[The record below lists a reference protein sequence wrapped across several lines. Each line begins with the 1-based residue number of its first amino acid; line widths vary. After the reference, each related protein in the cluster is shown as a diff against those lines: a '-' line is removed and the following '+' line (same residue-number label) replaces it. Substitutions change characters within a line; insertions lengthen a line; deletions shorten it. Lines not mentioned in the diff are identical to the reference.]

1 MNILVTGG
9 AGQVGRELQRHG
21 TLAGHAL
28 QALDRTELD
37 ITDAAAVAACISS
50 HTPDLVINAA
60 AYTAVD
66 KAEQDAEMAFA
77 INRDG
82 AANLAR
88 ACAAQAIPLLHI
100 STDYVFDGHKK
111 TPYHEDDPVA
121 PLGVYGA
128 SKWQGEQQIRAH
140 CSQHI
145 ILRTSWVF
153 GAYGQNFVRSML
165 RLAREREELRVVADQ
180 RGCPTPAS
188 AIAQVVLNIAG
199 QLAFSCSSVFGTYH
213 YCGSPATSWHGFAEA
228 VVAEARSLTA
238 LTVQRVVPIS
248 TAEYPTPA
256 ARPAN
261 SILDCSRLQDVFA
274 IQSGDWRPDL
284 RETLTTW
291 LRSA

>member
-9 AGQVGRELQRHG
+9 AGQVGRELQQHG
-21 TLAGHAL
+21 ILAGHTVHAPG
-28 QALDRTELD
+28 RTGLD
-37 ITDAAAVAACISS
+37 ITDASAVMTYIRSN
-50 HTPDLVINAA
+50 TPDLVINAA

-66 KAEQDAEMAFA
+66 KAEQDAAQAFA

-82 AANLAR
+82 AANLAL

-100 STDYVFDGHKK
+100 STDYVFDGQKDS
-111 TPYHEDDPVA
+111 PYREDDPVA

-140 CSQHI
+140 CQQHI

-180 RGCPTPAS
+180 RGCPTPAG
-188 AIAQVVLNIAG
+188 AIARVLLNIAG

-213 YCGSPATSWHGFAEA
+213 YCGSPATSWHGLAEA
-228 VVAEARSLTA
+228 VVAEAKSLTA
-238 LTVQRVVPIS
+238 LTVQQVVPIR
-248 TAEYPTPA
+248 TAEYPTLA
-256 ARPAN
+256 TRPAN
-261 SILDCSRLQDVFA
+261 SVLDCSRLQDVFA
-274 IQSGDWRPDL
+274 IQPGDWRPEL
-284 RETLTTW
+284 REILTTW